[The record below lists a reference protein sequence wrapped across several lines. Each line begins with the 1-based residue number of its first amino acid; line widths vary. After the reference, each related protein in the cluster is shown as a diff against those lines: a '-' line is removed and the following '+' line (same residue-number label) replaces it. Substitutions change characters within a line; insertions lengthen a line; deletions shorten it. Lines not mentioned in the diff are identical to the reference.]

1 MNCTLQVPC
10 PWNSSGKSTG
20 VGCHCLHQ
28 GAFLT
33 QGLNLRLLHSRQILY
48 HLSHQGS
55 PSKTE
60 GHCSAHRVVSGSKR
74 ELSHSSVFFLPQG
87 TSIAEVL
94 CLTAFF
100 GRLVHFAKV
109 TPQKVFW
116 KDTKNI
122 CVMVT
127 IVVSACY
134 SAFQRLWSKAE
145 SMKRLGRFEWVQE
158 NDGCWESKH
167 QRHNRHKTTREVQIG
182 QNVTM

>member
-1 MNCTLQVPC
+1 MKPQLC
-10 PWNSSGKSTG
+10 
-20 VGCHCLHQ
+20 
-28 GAFLT
+28 
-33 QGLNLRLLHSRQILY
+33 
-48 HLSHQGS
+48 
-55 PSKTE
+55 
-60 GHCSAHRVVSGSKR
+60 
-74 ELSHSSVFFLPQG
+74 FLPQV

-127 IVVSACY
+127 IVVSARQR
-134 SAFQRLWSKAE
+134 AFERLWSKAE

-158 NDGCWESKH
+158 NDRCWESKH
-167 QRHNRHKTTREVQIG
+167 QRHNCQKTTREAHMG
-182 QNVTM
+182 QKVTVGVFYCFKGTSKLKEKETETIVLKPVLQGSLRTECQFQLWHISFHSFFLELHLHI